1 MVPRYQ
7 RLYRADSQITW
18 FCGSTPACRALAD
31 PTALAT
37 AITVLERDFVVVGVL
52 EEMEKTMV
60 VLECLLPDYM
70 RGLNNLWK
78 ENQVTKLSSRLLRDS
93 KKLIFS

>member
-18 FCGSTPACRALAD
+18 FCGSSLSCRALAD

-37 AITVLERDFVVVGVL
+37 ALTVLERDFVVVGVL

-70 RGLNNLWK
+70 KGLNSLWK
-78 ENQVTKLSSRLLRDS
+78 ENQVTRQYSRLIRDFEGE
-93 KKLIFS
+93 IV